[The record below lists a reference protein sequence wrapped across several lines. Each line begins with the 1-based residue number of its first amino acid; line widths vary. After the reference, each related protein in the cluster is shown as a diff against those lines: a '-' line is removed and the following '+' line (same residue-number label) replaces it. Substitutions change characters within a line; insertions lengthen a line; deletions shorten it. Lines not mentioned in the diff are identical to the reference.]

1 LCVFLDD
8 VGKAVKVEV
17 EVEVLVAEFEDFVQK
32 NQVLFFYDD

>member
-17 EVEVLVAEFEDFVQK
+17 EVLVAEFEDFVKK